1 MQNERLL
8 LIDGFNL
15 LSRGYFATSFNR
27 PVEALEKNEDGITT
41 NGLRV
46 FMQKLFKLIQSHSI
60 THCVVTWDVPRD
72 ESIRR
77 LDYPEYKQTRGEL
90 PEPLIEQYLLLKQV
104 LTKMSISQLTVSPYE
119 ADDLIGALS
128 LQWEQQSAGSCL
140 IYSNDQDLYQLLS
153 ERTHQ
158 IVNKKKHEFIY
169 DEKGFQAEYGIT
181 PEQWIDVK
189 ALLGDPGDN
198 IPGCP
203 GVGQKTALPL
213 IQTYSSIER
222 LHEALEQIDPQFN
235 RVKNKLA
242 NGKELTYLSKKLAS
256 IIRDIPDLPSPT
268 SFALSLDRATIE
280 TELERLSIRVPFEQE
295 RLFNS

>member
-27 PVEALEKNEDGITT
+27 PIETLERSEDGITV

-46 FMQKLFKLIQSHSI
+46 FMQKLFKLIQTHGI

-90 PEPLIEQYLLLKQV
+90 PDPLIEQYVLLKQV
-104 LTKMSISQLTVSPYE
+104 LEKMSISQLTLAPYE

-128 LQWEQQSAGSCL
+128 LQWEQQTAGSCL

-158 IVNKKKHEFIY
+158 IINKKKQEFIY
-169 DEKGFQAEYGIT
+169 DAQAFQLEHGIQ
-181 PEQWIDVK
+181 PDQWIDVK

-213 IQTYSSIER
+213 IQTYGSIEN
-222 LHEALEQIDPQFN
+222 LHETLADLDPQFK
-235 RVKNKLA
+235 RVKSKLD
-242 NGKELTYLSKKLAS
+242 NGKDVTYLSKKLAS
-256 IIRDIPDLPSPT
+256 IIRDIPDLPSLS
-268 SFALSLDRATIE
+268 SFALSLHRETIE
-280 TELERLSIRVPFEQE
+280 EELTRLKIRVPFEQGS
-295 RLFNS
+295 LF